1 MWVWEPLFEW
11 TRQTRTYWSH
21 WSACSGLNF
30 TLPCATDITH
40 TRVVGLS
47 KYFTSHSVQLFDPD
61 ESPRLWEWDAEWGS
75 AVSPRGDVF
84 KLDVKKRRLPFVQLP
99 TVQETFFFF
108 LVCLSSPAIPSFP
121 VSLRKHNGQQPSE
134 DNLLRSQDSCV
145 TSVQRRGG
153 ENSKQLFFHAVRSNA
168 AKSFYHF
175 LLQRCVFVHPAADTP
190 GAQLVPRRELLPCI
204 VAKRKDVY
212 DNNSHMRWC
221 KSSSCT
227 RGRHLTHKR
236 HCGTAGRKQNL
247 LSLWIDLKKNNK
259 QWQKTSCIAPFCQYL

>member
-108 LVCLSSPAIPSFP
+108 FGLFVFSCNSLFPCVASQTQWTTAIRGQFAEISRQ
-121 VSLRKHNGQQPSE
+121 LRHISAKA
-134 DNLLRSQDSCV
+134 
-145 TSVQRRGG
+145 RGG
-153 ENSKQLFFHAVRSNA
+153 KQQTTILSRRQI
-168 AKSFYHF
+168 K
-175 LLQRCVFVHPAADTP
+175 RCKI
-190 GAQLVPRRELLPCI
+190 LLPLFASKVRFCSPSRRHTWCS
-204 VAKRKDVY
+204 VGSTARALALHSGKEKRRV
-212 DNNSHMRWC
+212 W
-221 KSSSCT
+221 
-227 RGRHLTHKR
+227 
-236 HCGTAGRKQNL
+236 
-247 LSLWIDLKKNNK
+247 
-259 QWQKTSCIAPFCQYL
+259 